1 MNMKTNNIKRQFKFS
16 LLASVLLTAAGC
28 SNILDLSPQQSV
40 SNDAAVVDL
49 KSANAA
55 LAGAYDKL
63 QSDNYYGREFVAAI
77 YLAGNDVTWSGSLN
91 YYRAFNDHS
100 YQADN
105 TTINTVWYAIYA
117 ALNAANQVIDK
128 TSALSASVISDSEKN
143 RIVGE
148 AYFIRALSLF
158 DLGRTFGN
166 VPIITK
172 GTVTAHD
179 FDGVKQSTQAA
190 VYTQVIADLQ
200 TALPLLPETVNRN
213 KVTKNTVRALL
224 ARAYLYTEDWAKA
237 EEYASL
243 LIADTNYSL
252 VDYSTFFKTKATKES
267 VFELLYTTSDKNTHA
282 TYWLP
287 SASGGRHE
295 WAPSESIFN
304 LLNDPTVGGTRKAL
318 VSDLSTSTN
327 PKFYVGNLYW
337 RTTGDDPAYILRIAE
352 LYLIRAEARAKKA
365 TPDLSGAVSDLNAV
379 RQRAQIAAYPATGLV
394 QPDIILAIENEN
406 RVEFPFEAHRWFD
419 LTRTKRAGTVLGV
432 TDNKKWIFPI
442 PYNDI
447 QADKDLIQN
456 PGY

>member
-1 MNMKTNNIKRQFKFS
+1 MKINRINKYFYQIVLAGS
-16 LLASVLLTAAGC
+16 LLLIYSC
-28 SNILDLSPQQSV
+28 NNILDLSPQQSV

-100 YQADN
+100 YQSDN
-105 TTINTVWYAIYA
+105 TTINTIWYAIYST
-117 ALNAANQVIDK
+117 LNEANLVIDK
-128 TSALSASVISDSEKN
+128 TSALSSQVISDSEKN
-143 RIVGE
+143 RIIGE

-172 GTVTAHD
+172 GTITAHD
-179 FDGVKQSTQAA
+179 FDGVKQSTQAD
-190 VYTQVIADLQ
+190 VYAQVIKDLQ

-224 ARAYLYTEDWAKA
+224 ARVYLYTENWTKA

-243 LIADTNYSL
+243 IIADTGNYQL
-252 VDYSTFFKTKATKES
+252 VDYSSFFKNKATKES
-267 VFELLYTTSDKNTHA
+267 IFELLYTTSDKNTHA
-282 TYWLP
+282 TYWLA
-287 SASGGRHE
+287 SANGGRHE
-295 WAPSESIFN
+295 WAPSENIFN
-304 LLNDPTVGGTRKAL
+304 QLNDAAVGGTRKAL
-318 VSDLSTSTN
+318 VSDLSTATN

-352 LYLIRAEARAKKA
+352 QYLIRAEARAKKA
-365 TPDLSGAVSDLNAV
+365 TPDLSGAIADLNAI
-379 RQRAQIAAYPATGLV
+379 RQRAQIAVLPLTGLSQSDV
-394 QPDIILAIENEN
+394 ILAIENEN
-406 RVEFPFEAHRWFD
+406 RIEFPFEAHRWFD

-432 TDNKKWIFPI
+432 TNSQKWIFPI

-447 QADKDLIQN
+447 QADKDLVQN
-456 PGY
+456 PSY